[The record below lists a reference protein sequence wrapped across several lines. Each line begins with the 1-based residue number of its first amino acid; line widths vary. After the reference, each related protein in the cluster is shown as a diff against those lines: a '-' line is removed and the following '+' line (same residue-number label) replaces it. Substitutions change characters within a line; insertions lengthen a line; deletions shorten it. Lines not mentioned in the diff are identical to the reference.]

1 MAWNNEKKKQWNE
14 SVNRVLYSRND
25 GTNHFSYLNGKLLFG
40 FIGFLRVMGVKYES
54 YWALCLFLYLALSQS
69 FFQRHSLF

>member
-1 MAWNNEKKKQWNE
+1 MKRK
-14 SVNRVLYSRND
+14 SRGMNRLIAFFIVGTMVLIILAILM
-25 GTNHFSYLNGKLLFG
+25 GSYFFG

>member
-1 MAWNNEKKKQWNE
+1 MG
-14 SVNRVLYSRND
+14 SYS
-25 GTNHFSYLNGKLLFG
+25 FG
-40 FIGFLRVMGVKYES
+40 FIGFLRVMGVEYES